1 MEKIA
6 DIKVFN
12 DTFIDMAS
20 NGQQKEASVSAQQF
34 TRNKLREE
42 SFAEKVLTPI
52 DIANDELDKTQDPE
66 FHVKWVD
73 REPDQ
78 APAVTVPLGVVPD
91 GFQFK
96 GSRYPVYMSRLTS
109 PLFMKDIDKLRG
121 YSYDIRGILLENST
135 KDLAA
140 EVDTKFIEKVN
151 SVLGL
156 RDANNA
162 LNAMNLPQWT
172 SISGG
177 LNRQTLVDAFKV
189 ITRLK
194 VPFGPMQPDGNATR
208 GVMLCNNVTGMELLK
223 IERTEAGGDVSE
235 KMFLDGTPPPTI
247 LGVKT
252 IFTIKRD
259 LVPDGTIYFFSSE
272 EFFGKYFRL
281 QPLTVFMEN
290 KAFFLQFFQYMN
302 IGLSIGNV
310 RGACRVDFV

>member
-6 DIKVFN
+6 DVKVFN
-12 DTFIDMAS
+12 DTFIDMVS
-20 NGQQKEASVSAQQF
+20 GGQQKEAAVSAQQF

-42 SFAEKVLTPI
+42 SFAEKILTPI

-66 FHVKWVD
+66 FHVKWCD

-78 APAVTVPLGVVPD
+78 APAVTIPLGVVPD
-91 GFQFK
+91 GYQFK
-96 GSRYPVYMSRLTS
+96 GTRYPVYFSRLTS

-121 YSYDIRGILLENST
+121 YTYDIRGILLENST

-151 SVLGL
+151 SVIGL
-156 RDANNA
+156 RDTANA
-162 LNAMNLPQWT
+162 LNAMSLPQWA

-177 LNRQTLVDAFKV
+177 INRANLVDAFKV

-223 IERTEAGGDVSE
+223 IERTEAGGDLSE
-235 KMFLDGTPPPTI
+235 KMFTEGTPPPTI

-302 IGLSIGNV
+302 IGMSIGNV

>member
-12 DTFIDMAS
+12 DTFIEMVS
-20 NGQQKEASVSAQQF
+20 GGQQKEAAVSAQQF

-42 SFAEKVLTPI
+42 SFAEKILTPI

-66 FHVKWVD
+66 FHVKWCD

-78 APAVTVPLGVVPD
+78 APAVTIPLGVVPD
-91 GFQFK
+91 GYQFK
-96 GSRYPVYMSRLTS
+96 GTRYPVYFSRLTS

-121 YSYDIRGILLENST
+121 YTYDIRGILLENST

-151 SVLGL
+151 SVIGL
-156 RDANNA
+156 RDTNNT
-162 LNAMNLPQWT
+162 LNGMSLPQWA

-177 LNRQTLVDAFKV
+177 LRRETLVDAFKV

-223 IERTEAGGDVSE
+223 IERTEAGGDTSE
-235 KMFLDGTPPPTI
+235 KMFLEGTPPPTI

-259 LVPDGTIYFFSSE
+259 LVPDGTIYLFSSE

-302 IGLSIGNV
+302 IGMSFGNV
-310 RGACRVDFV
+310 RGACRVDFP